1 VRAAYTSKAFTV
13 TRVSTSRRH
22 GRRFV
27 HLRLEGSDIRRLSDV
42 PPFKW
47 STYTFG
53 QRRDDLA
60 FHQVVGPPTG
70 RQLDNVGWTGEELV
84 AFRLHLPSKIR
95 YHNAPSKLVER
106 GNILAWEQRL
116 RDRLSGTPV
125 DIDVRL
131 DMQSILYRTLWLFGS
146 MIALVVVVFSILIWW
161 ILRKG
166 RQRATVS
173 T

>member
-1 VRAAYTSKAFTV
+1 
-13 TRVSTSRRH
+13 
-22 GRRFV
+22 
-27 HLRLEGSDIRRLSDV
+27 
-42 PPFKW
+42 
-47 STYTFG
+47 
-53 QRRDDLA
+53 
-60 FHQVVGPPTG
+60 
-70 RQLDNVGWTGEELV
+70 
-84 AFRLHLPSKIR
+84 LPSKIR

-131 DMQSILYRTLWLFGS
+131 DTQSILYRTLWLFGS

-166 RQRATVS
+166 RQHATVS